1 MVDEENEAR
10 RRASDLWWVELK
22 ISATRLGPLSG
33 FGFFLAMKPQIV
45 LITALSFAADKTKQ
59 VTQLSLQRVLFIT
72 ASKRNLCSN

>member
-33 FGFFLAMKPQIV
+33 FRFFLAI
-45 LITALSFAADKTKQ
+45 DE
-59 VTQLSLQRVLFIT
+59 
-72 ASKRNLCSN
+72 ASDCVNHRIDFRG